1 MSFESLGAVGSD
13 NALLPPGMTFTKK
26 RLGPDI

>member
-1 MSFESLGAVGSD
+1 MSFESVGAAGPD

-26 RLGPDI
+26 LLGPDI